1 MTETADPHTLPPMDI
16 LDMTRAFRFLVYVED
31 SSIFFCSIFVSV
43 ADAFSRLFP
52 SFPVFLRLMYDVL
65 GVLGWFRSSTGA
77 SCTLKYGVDSCN
89 LLS

>member
-52 SFPVFLRLMYDVL
+52 SFYD
-65 GVLGWFRSSTGA
+65 
-77 SCTLKYGVDSCN
+77 
-89 LLS
+89 